1 MGENN
6 PYKIIPPFP
15 LFSLAYI
22 YIYRLIPIFLAISL
36 FTDNQFLVK
45 LCRNRTFHRTPHSVL
60 ITRKD
65 FMAQD
70 DNIIRWAMFAIIA
83 FGITGILCEI
93 VLSWKRGGMLWH
105 LTDFFIV
112 LVLASIVGGGV
123 FWACKK
129 LNI

>member
-1 MGENN
+1 
-6 PYKIIPPFP
+6 
-15 LFSLAYI
+15 
-22 YIYRLIPIFLAISL
+22 
-36 FTDNQFLVK
+36 
-45 LCRNRTFHRTPHSVL
+45 
-60 ITRKD
+60 
-65 FMAQD
+65 MAQD